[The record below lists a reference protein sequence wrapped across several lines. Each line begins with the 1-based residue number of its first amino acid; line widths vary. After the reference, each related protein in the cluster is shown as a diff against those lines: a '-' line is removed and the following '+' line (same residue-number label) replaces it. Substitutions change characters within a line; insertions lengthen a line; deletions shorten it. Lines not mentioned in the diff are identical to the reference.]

1 VLLALLNNRE
11 AQGIDALP
19 IASWLLAEGGRSRAD
34 ATDAP
39 RLRTWLTAKQIGSLL
54 GIGAGTEAPVRFDTV
69 VPAEREAVVQRGSL
83 PLSAREGLAG
93 MRSSLSPR
101 LCASRR
107 SPPLPIRAMPRTGL
121 RGRTGRPPRAPCDG
135 AKWRAG

>member
-19 IASWLLAEGGRSRAD
+19 IAGWLLAEGGRSRAD

-39 RLRTWLTAKQIGSLL
+39 RLRTGLTAKQIGS
-54 GIGAGTEAPVRFDTV
+54 V
-69 VPAEREAVVQRGSL
+69 

-93 MRSSLSPR
+93 MRSSLIPR

-107 SPPLPIRAMPRTGL
+107 SPPLPIRAIPRTGL